1 MNGLLSEN
9 ITRVGRPG
17 YEYGR
22 TREEERGLLGSLTNI
37 FTPFRRPVTQ
47 PEITTYEP
55 MMDAPAGSY
64 IPSSYQ
70 PAQYGDPE
78 FGLQYMPAYRALTG
92 AVDYFGNLIS
102 SPEERQKAVQSAA
115 SLPGIANRM
124 LVEQQTAGLNML
136 GGYGTI
142 TPEGQPIEYDPL
154 MFTGST
160 AVAPVAATR
169 AAKAGEMVLGSGP
182 AGSGRGV
189 PPKPTMTEE
198 EMIRA
203 LEEARQ
209 TQYGRMVGRYQTPE
223 AGAAY
228 GLLSQD
234 IRQLA
239 EEGAPGRL
247 WYERSSDAILNVA
260 GGDKNRA
267 EQIAQLIA
275 IYSPQTTVQV
285 NTTNAVKAYNRA
297 MAGGDIFKGEV
308 IGSIKRETIGTY
320 SDMKAAQSAARA
332 AGGRAAGVQARQ
344 VGDKVIV
351 EKGPL
356 EADAIFK
363 GAGGKNAGVIRQ
375 NVGDEI
381 RIYKPD
387 PSYDNIATAQR
398 DLAAQLLMKEGVQ
411 FDGRKINNFYINLMR
426 QIDPDLVQGVT
437 SDLWMARAFGF
448 LDDNVGKT
456 KKYDLIESM
465 TNDVANE
472 LGWEPHQAQAAIWTA
487 IKARM
492 ESPEV
497 KANVRQK
504 AIDQG
509 VARMSGKTLEVL
521 DDDAYSSLK
530 IDEAMGQSFS
540 EEQIGKAVKDFSYF
554 LEENYARMP
563 WEAIPGRSTGHM
575 GGLSDAPYQIRNEY
589 TSDIAQAMQNDQG
602 NDAIAEALGILSPG
616 HFEAPGYWQGD
627 INPSRVEKIASTR
640 IKGAGKAPDIQ
651 AEDEQL
657 IRIYAAARGL
667 ALRQEGVGYYRPFV
681 INEQSKANGISI
693 KPIGNK
699 FTSEDAVAI
708 GSRLDEAMQSPLT
721 DAKGNV
727 LVDNAGNP
735 IKLEGFLTGYDEG
748 ELSFIHFNQ
757 FADVG
762 NPADPKATARAKG
775 NVVKAA
781 NDRIK
786 QIIQGSIDKDVDLE
800 YFASSGDLLMNDWK
814 GNPNGQ
820 DYVRIL
826 QEAGRSDVLDIVQNV
841 LAPKIRRVD
850 EEYAAKHGFR
860 IGPDIFGETGG
871 ANAGAAQNIPSGLL
885 GNVPPPTTNGLLD

>member
-1 MNGLLSEN
+1 MGLLDQN
-9 ITRVGRPG
+9 ITRVGQPG

-22 TREEERGLLGSLTNI
+22 TREQERGLLGSLANI
-37 FTPFRRPVTQ
+37 FTPIRRPVLQ
-47 PEITTYEP
+47 PEATTYAP
-55 MMDAPAGSY
+55 MMDAAAGTYSATG
-64 IPSSYQ
+64 YQ
-70 PAQYGDPE
+70 PAQYGEPE
-78 FGLQYMPAYRALTG
+78 FGFEYMPAYRAVTG
-92 AVDYFGNLIS
+92 AFDYLGGLMT
-102 SPEERQKAVQSAA
+102 SPEKRQQAAQTAMAVPS
-115 SLPGIANRM
+115 IANRM
-124 LVEQQTAGLNML
+124 LAEQQAAGVNML

-142 TPEGQPIEYDPL
+142 SPEGEPIEYDPL
-154 MFTGST
+154 MFSGSA
-160 AVAPVAATR
+160 AVAPMAATR
-169 AAKAGEMVLGSGP
+169 AARAGEMVLGSGP
-182 AGSGRGV
+182 GGMGRGL
-189 PPKPTMTEE
+189 PPKPTMTEDD
-198 EMIRA
+198 MIRA

-209 TQYGRMVGRYQTPE
+209 TQYGRMVERYQSPE

-239 EEGAPGRL
+239 REGAPGRL
-247 WYERSSDAILNVA
+247 WYERSSDAILDIA
-260 GGDKNRA
+260 GGDKGRA

-297 MAGGDIFKGEV
+297 MAGGDIFRGEML
-308 IGSIKRETIGTY
+308 GSIKRETLGTY
-320 SDMKAAQSAARA
+320 ADMKAAQTAARA

-363 GAGGKNAGVIRQ
+363 GAGGKGAGIIRQ

-387 PSYDNIATAQR
+387 PNYDNIATAQR

-426 QIDPDLVQGVT
+426 QIDPNLVQGVT

-492 ESPEV
+492 EAPEV

-504 AIDQG
+504 ALDQG
-509 VARMSGKTLEVL
+509 VARMKGKTLEVI
-521 DDDAYSSLK
+521 DNDAYSSLK

-554 LEENYARMP
+554 LEDNYARMP

-640 IKGAGKAPDIQ
+640 IKGAGDLPDIQ

-657 IRIYAAARGL
+657 IRLYAAARGL
-667 ALRQEGVGYYRPFV
+667 ALRQEGVGYYRPFS
-681 INEQSKANGISI
+681 INSQSKANGISI
-693 KPIGNK
+693 KPINNK
-699 FTSEDAVAI
+699 FTSDDAVAI

-727 LVDNAGNP
+727 LIDNDGNP

-748 ELSFIHFNQ
+748 ELSFIHFNH
-757 FADVG
+757 FANVSD
-762 NPADPKATARAKG
+762 KG
-775 NVVKAA
+775 KVVKAA

-826 QEAGRSDVLDIVQNV
+826 QEGGRSDVLDLVQNV

-850 EEYAAKHGFR
+850 EEYATKHGFR
-860 IGPDIFGETGG
+860 LGPDIFAGR
-871 ANAGAAQNIPSGLL
+871 AGAVSAENVSAGLL
-885 GNVPPPTTNGLLD
+885 GETTPPTGGLLD

>member
-1 MNGLLSEN
+1 MSLLSDGR
-9 ITRVGRPG
+9 ITYTGQPG

-22 TREEERGLLGSLTNI
+22 TREAERGLLGALANP
-37 FTPFRRPVTQ
+37 FTPFRRQVIE
-47 PEITTYEP
+47 PEVTTYAP
-55 MMDAPAGSY
+55 MMDAAPGTMMPTSYTPAE
-64 IPSSYQ
+64 
-70 PAQYGDPE
+70 YGEPE
-78 FGLQYMPAYRALTG
+78 FGLQYMPAYRAASGAIDYLGSMLT
-92 AVDYFGNLIS
+92 
-102 SPEERQKAVQSAA
+102 SPEARAQTAETLQA
-115 SLPGIANRM
+115 LPGVANQM
-124 LVEQQTAGLNML
+124 LAEQQAAGLNML
-136 GGYGTI
+136 SGYGTI
-142 TPEGQPIEYDPL
+142 TPEGAPIDYDEL
-154 MFTGST
+154 MFTGSA
-160 AVAPVAATR
+160 AVAPALASRTAR
-169 AAKAGEMVLGSGP
+169 AGEVVLGSGP
-182 AGSGRGV
+182 GRYV
-189 PPKPTMTEE
+189 PPKPTMSED

-203 LEEARQ
+203 LDEARQ

-239 EEGAPGRL
+239 QEGAPGRL
-247 WYERSSDAILNVA
+247 WYEQSSDAILDIA

-267 EQIAQLIA
+267 EKIAQLIA

-297 MAGGDIFKGEV
+297 MAGGDIFRGE
-308 IGSIKRETIGTY
+308 ILGSIKRENLGTY
-320 SDMKAAQSAARA
+320 ADMKSAQAAAKA

-363 GAGGKNAGVIRQ
+363 GAGGKGAGIIRQ

-387 PSYDNIATAQR
+387 PNYDNIATAQR

-465 TNDVANE
+465 TNDVASE

-492 ESPEV
+492 EAPEV

-509 VARMSGKTLEVL
+509 IARMKGKSLEVL

-540 EEQIGKAVKDFSYF
+540 EDQISKAVKDFSYF

-575 GGLSDAPYQIRNEY
+575 AGLSDAPYQIRNEY
-589 TSDIAQAMQNDQG
+589 TSDIAQAMLNDQG
-602 NDAIAEALGILSPG
+602 NDVIAEALGILSPG

-640 IKGAGKAPDIQ
+640 IKAAGERPDIQ

-657 IRIYAAARGL
+657 IRLYAAARGL

-681 INEQSKANGISI
+681 INSQSKSNGISI
-693 KPIGNK
+693 KPINNK
-699 FTSEDAVAI
+699 FTSDDAVAI
-708 GSRLDEAMQSPLT
+708 GSRLDEAMKSPLT

-727 LVDNAGNP
+727 LIDNDGNP
-735 IKLEGFLTGYDEG
+735 IMLDGFLTGYDEG
-748 ELSFIHFNQ
+748 ELSFIHFNH
-757 FADVG
+757 FANVG
-762 NPADPKATARAKG
+762 DTADPRSASRARAA
-775 NVVKAA
+775 VVKAA

-786 QIIQGSIDKDVDLE
+786 QVIEGSIDKDVDLE

-850 EEYAAKHGFR
+850 EEYATKHGF
-860 IGPDIFGETGG
+860 GLGADIFSGSAGT
-871 ANAGAAQNIPSGLL
+871 APAGAGNIPSGLL
-885 GNVPPPTTNGLLD
+885 NDIAPSTPTGLLE

>member
-1 MNGLLSEN
+1 MNGLLDQN
-9 ITRVGRPG
+9 ITRVGQPG

-22 TREEERGLLGSLTNI
+22 TREQERGLLGSLANI
-37 FTPFRRPVTQ
+37 FTPIRRPVLQ
-47 PEITTYEP
+47 PEATTYAP
-55 MMDAPAGSY
+55 MMDAAAGTYSATG
-64 IPSSYQ
+64 YQ
-70 PAQYGDPE
+70 PAQYGEPE
-78 FGLQYMPAYRALTG
+78 FGFEYMPAYRAVTG
-92 AVDYFGNLIS
+92 AFDYLGGLMT
-102 SPEERQKAVQSAA
+102 SPEKRQQAAQTAMAVPS
-115 SLPGIANRM
+115 IANRM
-124 LVEQQTAGLNML
+124 LAEQQAAGVNML

-142 TPEGQPIEYDPL
+142 SPEGEPIEYDPL
-154 MFTGST
+154 MFSGS
-160 AVAPVAATR
+160 AAAAPIAATR
-169 AAKAGEMVLGSGP
+169 AARAGEMVLGSGP
-182 AGSGRGV
+182 GGMGRGL
-189 PPKPTMTEE
+189 PPKPTMTED
-198 EMIRA
+198 EMTRA

-209 TQYGRMVGRYQTPE
+209 TQYGRMVERYQSPE

-239 EEGAPGRL
+239 TEGAPGRL
-247 WYERSSDAILNVA
+247 WYERSSDAILDIA

-297 MAGGDIFKGEV
+297 MAGGDIFRGEML
-308 IGSIKRETIGTY
+308 GSIKRETLGTY
-320 SDMKAAQSAARA
+320 ADMKAAQTAARA

-363 GAGGKNAGVIRQ
+363 GAGGKGAGIIRQ

-387 PSYDNIATAQR
+387 PNYDNIATAQR

-426 QIDPDLVQGVT
+426 QIDPNLVQGVT

-504 AIDQG
+504 ALDQG
-509 VARMSGKTLEVL
+509 VARMKGKTLEVI
-521 DDDAYSSLK
+521 DNDVYSSLK

-554 LEENYARMP
+554 LEDNYARMP

-575 GGLSDAPYQIRNEY
+575 GGLSDAPYQIRNAY
-589 TSDIAQAMQNDQG
+589 TSDIAQAMQDDNG
-602 NDAIAEALGILSPG
+602 NDAIAQALGILSPG

-640 IKGAGKAPDIQ
+640 IKGAGDLPDIQ

-657 IRIYAAARGL
+657 IRLYAAARGL
-667 ALRQEGVGYYRPFV
+667 ALRQEGVGYYRPFS
-681 INEQSKANGISI
+681 INSQSKANGISI
-693 KPIGNK
+693 KPINNK
-699 FTSEDAVAI
+699 FTSDDAVAI

-727 LVDNAGNP
+727 LIDNDGNP

-748 ELSFIHFNQ
+748 ELSFIHFNH
-757 FADVG
+757 FANVSD
-762 NPADPKATARAKG
+762 KG
-775 NVVKAA
+775 KVVKAA

-826 QEAGRSDVLDIVQNV
+826 QEGRRSDVLDLVQNV

-850 EEYAAKHGFR
+850 EEYATKHGFR
-860 IGPDIFGETGG
+860 LGPDIFAGR
-871 ANAGAAQNIPSGLL
+871 AGAVSAENISAGLL
-885 GNVPPPTTNGLLD
+885 GGTTPPTGGLLD

>member
-1 MNGLLSEN
+1 MGLLDQN
-9 ITRVGRPG
+9 ITRVGQPG

-22 TREEERGLLGSLTNI
+22 TREQERGLLGSLANI
-37 FTPFRRPVTQ
+37 FTPIRRPVLQ
-47 PEITTYEP
+47 PEATTYAP
-55 MMDAPAGSY
+55 MMDAAAGTYSATG
-64 IPSSYQ
+64 YQ
-70 PAQYGDPE
+70 PAQYGEPE
-78 FGLQYMPAYRALTG
+78 FGFEYMPAYRAVTG
-92 AVDYFGNLIS
+92 AFDYFGGLMT
-102 SPEERQKAVQSAA
+102 SPEKRQQAAQTAMAVP
-115 SLPGIANRM
+115 SLANRM
-124 LVEQQTAGLNML
+124 LAEQQAAGVNML

-142 TPEGQPIEYDPL
+142 SPEGEPIEYDPL
-154 MFTGST
+154 MFIGSA
-160 AVAPVAATR
+160 AVAPMAATR
-169 AAKAGEMVLGSGP
+169 AARAGEMVLGSGP
-182 AGSGRGV
+182 GGMGRGL
-189 PPKPTMTEE
+189 PPKPTMTEDK
-198 EMIRA
+198 MIRA

-209 TQYGRMVGRYQTPE
+209 TQYGRMVERYQSPE

-239 EEGAPGRL
+239 REGAPGRL
-247 WYERSSDAILNVA
+247 WYERSSDAILDIA
-260 GGDKNRA
+260 GGDKGRA

-297 MAGGDIFKGEV
+297 MAGGDIFRGEML
-308 IGSIKRETIGTY
+308 GSIKRETLGTY
-320 SDMKAAQSAARA
+320 ADMKAAQTAARA

-363 GAGGKNAGVIRQ
+363 GAGGKGARIIRQ

-381 RIYKPD
+381 RIYR
-387 PSYDNIATAQR
+387 PSKDYDNIATAQR

-426 QIDPDLVQGVT
+426 QIDPNLVQGVT

-492 ESPEV
+492 EAPEV

-504 AIDQG
+504 ALDQG
-509 VARMSGKTLEVL
+509 IARMKGKTLEVI

-575 GGLSDAPYQIRNEY
+575 VGLSDAPYQIRNEY

-602 NDAIAEALGILSPG
+602 NDAITEALGILSPG

-640 IKGAGKAPDIQ
+640 IKAAGKRPDIQ

-657 IRIYAAARGL
+657 IRMYAAARGL
-667 ALRQEGVGYYRPFV
+667 ALRQEGVGYYRPFS
-681 INEQSKANGISI
+681 INSQSKANGISI

-708 GSRLDEAMQSPLT
+708 GSRLDEAMKSPLT

-727 LVDNAGNP
+727 LMDNDGNP
-735 IKLEGFLTGYDEG
+735 IMLEGFLTGYDEG
-748 ELSFIHFNQ
+748 ELSFIHFNH
-757 FADVG
+757 FANVG
-762 NPADPKATARAKG
+762 DPANPKAAARAKA

-800 YFASSGDLLMNDWK
+800 YFASSGDLLTNDWK

-826 QEAGRSDVLDIVQNV
+826 QEGGRSDVLDLVQNV

-850 EEYAAKHGFR
+850 EEYATKYGFR
-860 IGPDIFGETGG
+860 LGPDIFAGR
-871 ANAGAAQNIPSGLL
+871 AGAGSAENVSSGLL
-885 GNVPPPTTNGLLD
+885 GSTPTPTRGLLD

>member
-1 MNGLLSEN
+1 MNGLLDQN
-9 ITRVGRPG
+9 ITRVGQPG

-22 TREEERGLLGSLTNI
+22 TREQERGLLGSLANI
-37 FTPFRRPVTQ
+37 FTPIRRPVLQ
-47 PEITTYEP
+47 PEATTYAP
-55 MMDAPAGSY
+55 MMDAAAGTYSATG
-64 IPSSYQ
+64 YQ
-70 PAQYGDPE
+70 PAQYGEPE
-78 FGLQYMPAYRALTG
+78 FGFEYMPAYRAVTG
-92 AVDYFGNLIS
+92 AFDYLGGLMT
-102 SPEERQKAVQSAA
+102 SPEKRQQAAQTAMAVPS
-115 SLPGIANRM
+115 IANRM
-124 LVEQQTAGLNML
+124 LAEQQAAGVNML

-142 TPEGQPIEYDPL
+142 SPEGEPIEYDPL
-154 MFTGST
+154 MFSGS
-160 AVAPVAATR
+160 AAAAPIAATR
-169 AAKAGEMVLGSGP
+169 AARAGEMVLGSGP
-182 AGSGRGV
+182 GGMGRGL
-189 PPKPTMTEE
+189 PPKPTMTED
-198 EMIRA
+198 EMTRA

-209 TQYGRMVGRYQTPE
+209 TQYGRMVERYQSPE

-239 EEGAPGRL
+239 TEGAPGRL
-247 WYERSSDAILNVA
+247 WYERSSDAILDIA

-297 MAGGDIFKGEV
+297 MAGGDIFRGEML
-308 IGSIKRETIGTY
+308 GSIKRETLGTY
-320 SDMKAAQSAARA
+320 ADMKAAQTAARA

-363 GAGGKNAGVIRQ
+363 GAGGKGAGIIRQ

-387 PSYDNIATAQR
+387 PNYDNIATAQR

-426 QIDPDLVQGVT
+426 QIDPNLVQGVT

-504 AIDQG
+504 ALDQG
-509 VARMSGKTLEVL
+509 VARMKGKTLEVI
-521 DDDAYSSLK
+521 DNDVYSSLK

-554 LEENYARMP
+554 LEDNYARMP

-575 GGLSDAPYQIRNEY
+575 GGLSDAPYQIRNAY
-589 TSDIAQAMQNDQG
+589 TSDIAQAMQDDNG
-602 NDAIAEALGILSPG
+602 NDAIAQALGILSPG

-640 IKGAGKAPDIQ
+640 IKGAGDLPDIQ

-657 IRIYAAARGL
+657 IRLYAAARGL
-667 ALRQEGVGYYRPFV
+667 ALRQEGVGYYRPFS
-681 INEQSKANGISI
+681 INSQSKANGISI
-693 KPIGNK
+693 KPINNK
-699 FTSEDAVAI
+699 FTSDDAVAI

-727 LVDNAGNP
+727 LIDNDGNP

-748 ELSFIHFNQ
+748 ELSFIHFNH
-757 FADVG
+757 FANVSD
-762 NPADPKATARAKG
+762 KG
-775 NVVKAA
+775 KVVKAA

-826 QEAGRSDVLDIVQNV
+826 QEGGRSDVLDLVQNV

-850 EEYAAKHGFR
+850 EEYATKHGFR
-860 IGPDIFGETGG
+860 LGPDIFAGR
-871 ANAGAAQNIPSGLL
+871 AGAVSAENISAGLL
-885 GNVPPPTTNGLLD
+885 GGTTPPTGGLLD